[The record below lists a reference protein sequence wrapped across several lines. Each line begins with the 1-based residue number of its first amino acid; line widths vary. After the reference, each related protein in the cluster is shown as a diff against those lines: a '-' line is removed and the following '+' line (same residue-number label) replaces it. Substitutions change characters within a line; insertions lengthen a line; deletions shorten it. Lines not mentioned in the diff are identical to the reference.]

1 MSTIVISHHRG
12 PGSEVAFDDN
22 LGMPDDLP
30 ARAGCELRSF
40 HELDAMLQAFAAGEA
55 DAMFCPAGLLPYL
68 EESHDAPYS
77 VIAQATVGPQRSA
90 TLRSILVAHKQSG
103 IKTGMDALGS
113 RLSRVN
119 RYCTTSYWSPL
130 VTFLDKTPAGTPV
143 TFADAKGF
151 VDMLDSVAAGRNDAA
166 MVWDVILHR
175 NPELA
180 NEVLA
185 LPDTALLPAPLIVA
199 RADTQPSTL
208 HDLAQSL
215 ANFQSTDQGSL
226 FNGFTKPDQAVV
238 AGFRRG
244 MKAAL
249 RHYAFA

>member
-12 PGSEVAFDDN
+12 PGSEIAFDDN
-22 LGMPDDLP
+22 LGMPDDLA
-30 ARAGCELRSF
+30 ARADCRLSTF
-40 HELDAMLQAFAAGEA
+40 HELDAMLTAFAKAEV

-68 EESHDAPYS
+68 DERPDAPYS
-77 VIAQATVGPQRSA
+77 VIAQATVGPQRTARLKSV
-90 TLRSILVAHKQSG
+90 LVACKQSRIETG
-103 IKTGMDALGS
+103 IDALGS

-119 RYCTTSYWSPL
+119 RYCTTSYWAPM

-166 MVWDVILHR
+166 MVWDVILER

-180 NEVLA
+180 NEVIA
-185 LPDTALLPAPLIVA
+185 LPDTAVLPAPLIVA
-199 RADTQPSTL
+199 RADTVPSML
-208 HDLAQSL
+208 HDLEQTL
-215 ANFQSTDQGSL
+215 ADFQSSDAGAL
-226 FNGFTKPDQAVV
+226 FNGFTKPDQAIL

-244 MKAAL
+244 MKASL
-249 RHYAFA
+249 SHYAFA

>member
-1 MSTIVISHHRG
+1 MSAIVICHHRG
-12 PGSEVAFDDN
+12 PGSEIAFDDN
-22 LGMPDDLP
+22 LGMPDDFSK
-30 ARAGCELRSF
+30 RANCRLDTF
-40 HELDAMLQAFAAGEA
+40 HELDAMLTAFAKGEV

-68 EESHDAPYS
+68 DESHDAPYS

-90 TLRSILVAHKQSG
+90 TLRSVLVAHKQSR

-166 MVWDVILHR
+166 MVWDVILAR

-180 NEVLA
+180 DEVLV
-185 LPDTALLPAPLIVA
+185 LPDSALLPAPVIVA
-199 RADTQPSTL
+199 RADTRPSTL
-208 HDLAQSL
+208 HDLEQSL
-215 ANFQSTDQGSL
+215 ADFRSADQEAL
-226 FNGFTKPDQAVV
+226 FDGFTKPDQAIV
-238 AGFRRG
+238 AGFQRG

-249 RHYAFA
+249 SHYVLR